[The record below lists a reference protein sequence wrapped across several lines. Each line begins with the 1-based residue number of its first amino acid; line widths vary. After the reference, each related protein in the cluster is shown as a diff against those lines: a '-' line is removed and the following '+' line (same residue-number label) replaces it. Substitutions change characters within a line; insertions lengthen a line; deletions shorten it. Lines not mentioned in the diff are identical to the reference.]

1 MNAPSG
7 LSGWREP
14 ILAQFTPEIA
24 AVTRLTVVADP
35 DRLLAEQGIVDGIR
49 ERGFEIVPFEDHVA
63 FRYAY
68 ERRFRQHWDAGE
80 TTNLVVLLRASTADV
95 SSLPFDLLDQAR
107 RDHRL
112 LTFSLAKLFPT
123 LAPHVVDE
131 LDRSD
136 LDALFAAQHL
146 HQPGCL
152 GENAT
157 RDFVLRHV
165 FEVDPALIKSTADLL
180 RMLLRRHYRGRV
192 FPSSLDDR
200 LIHLLQA
207 TGQWRDW
214 PLDQIVR
221 SRVGFFE
228 FLQERWPMYL
238 QRAISRESG
247 LRETAKPYD
256 LRYGGPAEL
265 PFDHDDVRVYV
276 DNLFTEGMLTRTTT
290 VAKAAVRGTWMAA
303 GVDGSEPADNLD
315 RLEKLVRMLEDD
327 IPDRQAAHTR
337 WLQTAYRWGEIV
349 ALRWAAPSALGET
362 QSQRV
367 DRLHERIEQT
377 FADWLDAHY
386 ASLHSLA
393 YLPRPV
399 MVHRIPHFLA
409 QGLGADGGGRRRAL
423 VVVDGL
429 AIDQWVVARQGL
441 SASRWSADDGAVFA
455 WVPTLTA
462 VSRQSIF
469 AGDAPFFF
477 ATSIGTTQKEPQL
490 WSRFWEDRGLRRS
503 EIAYVCQKS
512 QEHDDAFLA
521 RVRAEVAT
529 GKCRVAGI
537 VVGTV
542 DQMLHGTVTGTD
554 GLHASV
560 RHWAQRASLWS
571 LVDMLVDA
579 GFEVYLTADHG
590 NIEGEGIGKPNV
602 GLCADERGERAH
614 VFRDDITRRDVAS
627 IYPGCVSW
635 PTIGLPG
642 DYLALIAPPRQAFI
656 AEGKRTV
663 AHGGISLEEVVV
675 PFIRIVRRA

>member
-1 MNAPSG
+1 MNAPIG
-7 LSGWREP
+7 VSGWREP

-24 AVTRLTVVADP
+24 AVARLTVVADP

-49 ERGFEIVPFEDHVA
+49 QRGFEIVPFEDHVA

-68 ERRFRQHWDAGE
+68 ERRFRQHWDAGGV
-80 TTNLVVLLRASTADV
+80 TNLVVLLRATTADV

-112 LTFSLAKLFPT
+112 LTFSLAELFPT

-136 LDALFAAQHL
+136 LDALFAAQQL
-146 HQPGCL
+146 HQPGHL

-165 FEVDPALIKSTADLL
+165 FEVDPALIKSPADLL

-221 SRVGFFE
+221 SRIGFFE
-228 FLQERWPMYL
+228 FLQERWPIYL
-238 QRAISRESG
+238 QRAIANECGLQESP
-247 LRETAKPYD
+247 EPYD
-256 LRYGGPAEL
+256 LRYGGPTDL

-276 DNLFTEGMLTRTTT
+276 DNLFTEGMLAPTTT
-290 VAKAAVRGTWMAA
+290 VSKAAVRGTWMAA
-303 GVDGSEPADNLD
+303 GVDGAGSADNLD
-315 RLEKLVRMLEDD
+315 RLEKLVRLLEDD
-327 IPDRQAAHTR
+327 LPDRQAVHTK
-337 WLQTAYRWGEIV
+337 WLQTAYRWAEIV
-349 ALRWAAPSALGET
+349 AVRWAASSALGET
-362 QSQRV
+362 QFQRV
-367 DRLHERIEQT
+367 ERLHERIEQA

-399 MVHRIPHFLA
+399 MVHQIPHFLA
-409 QGLGADGGGRRRAL
+409 HGLAADGVGGRCAL

-429 AIDQWVVARQGL
+429 AIDQWVVVRQGL
-441 SASRWSADDGAVFA
+441 SASRWSAEDSAVFA

-469 AGDAPFFF
+469 AGDPPFFF
-477 ATSIGTTQKEPQL
+477 SPSIGTTQREPQL
-490 WSRFWEDRGLRRS
+490 WSRFWEDRGQRRS

-512 QEHDDAFLA
+512 QEHDDAFLT
-521 RVRAEVAT
+521 RISAEVAHS
-529 GKCRVAGI
+529 KCRVAGI
-537 VVGTV
+537 VVGTI

-554 GLHASV
+554 GLHASI
-560 RHWAQRASLWS
+560 RHWAQRGSLGN

-579 GFEVYLTADHG
+579 DFEVYLTADHG
-590 NIEGEGIGKPNV
+590 NIEGRGIGKPNV

-614 VFRDDITRRDVAS
+614 VFRDDVTRVGVAS
-627 IYPGCVSW
+627 LYPGCIPW
-635 PTIGLPG
+635 PTTGLPD

-656 AEGKRTV
+656 ADGKRTV

-675 PFIRIVRRA
+675 PFIRIVRRS

>member
-24 AVTRLTVVADP
+24 AVARLTVVADP

-49 ERGFEIVPFEDHVA
+49 QRGFEIVLFEDHVA

-80 TTNLVVLLRASTADV
+80 TTNLLVLLCASTADV

-107 RDHRL
+107 RDRRL
-112 LTFSLAKLFPT
+112 LTFSLAELFPT
-123 LAPHVVDE
+123 LAPHVVGE
-131 LDRSD
+131 LERGD
-136 LDALFAAQHL
+136 LNALFAAQYL

-200 LIHLLQA
+200 LTHLLQA

-214 PLDQIVR
+214 PLDQLVR
-221 SRVGFFE
+221 SRVSFFE
-228 FLQERWPMYL
+228 FLQERWPIFL
-238 QRAISRESG
+238 QRAIASERG
-247 LRETAKPYD
+247 LKETAEPYD
-256 LRYGGPAEL
+256 LRYEGPTGL
-265 PFDHDDVRVYV
+265 PFDHDDVRVYL
-276 DNLFTEGMLTRTTT
+276 DNLFTEGMLAPTRT
-290 VAKAAVRGTWMAA
+290 VAKSAVCGTWMAA
-303 GVDGSEPADNLD
+303 GVDGTGAGDHLN
-315 RLEKLVRMLEDD
+315 RLEKLIRLLEEEL
-327 IPDRQAAHTR
+327 PDRQAVHTQ
-337 WLQTAYRWGEIV
+337 WLQTAYRWAEII

-367 DRLHERIEQT
+367 HRLHERMEQT

-399 MVHRIPHFLA
+399 MVHQIPYFLA
-409 QGLGADGGGRRRAL
+409 HGLGADGGAGRRAL

-429 AIDQWVVARQGL
+429 AIDQWVVAHQAL
-441 SASRWSADDGAVFA
+441 AASRWSAEDGAVFA

-469 AGDAPFFF
+469 AGNAPFFF

-521 RVRAEVAT
+521 RVRTEVEIDD
-529 GKCRVAGI
+529 CRIAGI

-571 LVDMLVDA
+571 LVDMLVDT

-602 GLCADERGERAH
+602 GLCAEERGERAY
-614 VFRDDITRRDVAS
+614 VFRDDGTRMGVAS
-627 IYPGCVSW
+627 LYPGCVFW
-635 PTIGLPG
+635 PTTGLPD
-642 DYLALIAPPRQAFI
+642 DYLALIAPQRRAFI
-656 AEGKRTV
+656 ADGKRTV

-675 PFIRIVRRA
+675 PFIQIVRR